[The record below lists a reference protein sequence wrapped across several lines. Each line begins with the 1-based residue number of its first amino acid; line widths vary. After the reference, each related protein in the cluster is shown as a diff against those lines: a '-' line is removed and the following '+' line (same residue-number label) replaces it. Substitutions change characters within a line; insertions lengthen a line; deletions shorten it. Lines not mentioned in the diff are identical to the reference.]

1 VHNLNNSSY
10 LFEVNNMPT
19 YSKQSGHRSSGR
31 LFLGLFALLAIQL
44 TAIEISAQTAKET
57 PVSQP
62 VLEPKT
68 QSFIDAVSSQG
79 GKPLYTLS
87 YSDARKVLE
96 NAQSGEIVKAPAAI
110 EDRRFPVG
118 PTGEVSVRIYRPV
131 GVKGPLPVVMYFHG
145 GGWVLGSANTHDRLV
160 RDLVSQT
167 KAAFVFVKY
176 TNSPE
181 AQFPVP
187 IEQAYAATKY
197 VAEHAKELGFDSSRL
212 AVAGD
217 SVGGNMAAAVTLL
230 AKEHNGPTIVYQVLF
245 YPVTDA
251 NFDNGSYTEFAN
263 GPWLTK
269 PAMEWFWDAYA
280 PNKEDRKKPTVSPLL
295 ATTDQL
301 KGLPPALVITDENDV
316 LRDEGEAYAR
326 KLIQAGVDVTAVR
339 YLATFHD
346 FVMLNGLA
354 DTPAAKSAIRLAS
367 EKLTAA
373 LNR

>member
-1 VHNLNNSSY
+1 
-10 LFEVNNMPT
+10 MPT
-19 YSKQSGHRSSGR
+19 HSKQSGPRSKR
-31 LFLGLFALLAIQL
+31 LLFLGLFALLAIQL
-44 TAIEISAQTAKET
+44 TAIEISAQTTKET

-79 GKPLYTLS
+79 GKPIYTLS

-96 NAQSGEIVKAPAAI
+96 NAQSGETVKAPATI
-110 EDRRFPVG
+110 EDRSFPVG

-167 KAAFVFVKY
+167 RAAFVFVKF

-187 IEQAYAATKY
+187 IEQSYAATKY

-230 AKEHNGPTIVYQVLF
+230 AKEHNGPAIAYQVLF

-251 NFDNGSYTEFAN
+251 NFDNGSYTKFAN

-280 PNKEDRKKPTVSPLL
+280 PNKEDRKKPTASPLQ

-326 KLIQAGVDVTAVR
+326 KLVQAGVDVTAVR